1 MTQARVA
8 PMFSFSVKGVLRVLT
23 LTLLLAPSGVLS
35 SSASPV
41 LAGPIGKNCTSG
53 SIHNGTATGRNITIA
68 GVTFQSIFV
77 MPRTPAGGGGGG
89 EDDAG
94 GNGGGGSKGKGRG
107 KRGTTEEEEEE
118 GEIGQGS
125 GMEKMLVML
134 LQQMRK
140 DKEEERKDRE
150 ADRAEREEYRTH
162 LAELMTRFTSTTPN
176 QDSNLASPTAPVFN
190 VSCESRTPPW
200 AFDLKQFSGNAED
213 VQSHLAVC
221 ELAFDADLPRVLTN
235 RQKILLSLKYC
246 SEGAAKPWYD
256 SCIASL
262 SSGAWATRT
271 WDEYKAQ
278 FTITF
283 GDQFLTEEARRQL
296 ETTVKEP
303 NESAGSFFLRYDNL
317 RVKAGIASPIYDI
330 SCIQAVRLRLPYKL
344 HKKIP
349 NDVTSY
355 DLFRQRVINEDNE
368 RREGDKADA
377 HYTARTIALVRDPPP
392 HVSKGSWRSTNPP
405 AIRTPTLPTS
415 TATIAPKT
423 KGLSEWK
430 FWTRGRNSQFGPRV
444 RDFYSDS
451 PLPKTTPLALPAP
464 PTTTPSVTSTTE
476 FNGICYKCGQHGHR
490 RPECPN
496 PAKTGKIAVMLETV
510 AEALEEGGKPEYA
523 EELIRMLEEVN
534 EKDFGNGE
542 L

>member
-1 MTQARVA
+1 M
-8 PMFSFSVKGVLRVLT
+8 P
-23 LTLLLAPSGVLS
+23 
-35 SSASPV
+35 
-41 LAGPIGKNCTSG
+41 
-53 SIHNGTATGRNITIA
+53 
-68 GVTFQSIFV
+68 
-77 MPRTPAGGGGGG
+77 PRTRVGGGGG
-89 EDDAG
+89 EEDDS
-94 GNGGGGSKGKGRG
+94 GGSGGKGKGKDR
-107 KRGTTEEEEEE
+107 RGTTEEEEEE
-118 GEIGQGS
+118 GEVEQGS

-134 LQQMRK
+134 FQQMKK
-140 DKEEERKDRE
+140 DREEERKDRE

-162 LAELMTRFTSTTPN
+162 LADLMGRFAPSTPPN
-176 QDSNLASPTAPVFN
+176 QDNVPAPPPAPVFN
-190 VSCESRTPPW
+190 VNCESRTPPW

-256 SCIASL
+256 SCVASL
-262 SSGAWATRT
+262 SSGTWAAKT

-283 GDQFLTEEARRQL
+283 GDQFLTDEARRQL
-296 ETTVKEP
+296 ETTVKDP
-303 NESAGSFFLRYDNL
+303 NESASSFFLRYDNL
-317 RVKAGIASPIYDI
+317 RVKAGMASPVYDI

-344 HKKIP
+344 HKKVGV
-349 NDVTSY
+349 DVTSY
-355 DLFRQRVINEDNE
+355 EMFRQRVINEDNE

-377 HYTARTIALVRDPPP
+377 HYTARTNALVRDPPP
-392 HVSKGSWRSTNPP
+392 HIAKGSWRSTNPP

-423 KGLSEWK
+423 
-430 FWTRGRNSQFGPRV
+430 
-444 RDFYSDS
+444 
-451 PLPKTTPLALPAP
+451 TPLALPAP
-464 PTTTPSVTSTTE
+464 PTTTPSVASTTE